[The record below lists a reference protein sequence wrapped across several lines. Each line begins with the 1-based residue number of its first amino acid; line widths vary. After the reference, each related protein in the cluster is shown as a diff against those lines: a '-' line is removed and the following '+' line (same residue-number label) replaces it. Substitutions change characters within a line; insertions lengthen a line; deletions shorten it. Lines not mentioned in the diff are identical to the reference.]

1 MFEQLDLFFAN
12 ATDDT
17 SKIKRE
23 TKSVEKVVENNV
35 EKPKVEI
42 EPIGDNYHPL
52 TPRQHALK
60 RFLEEN
66 FVSGKYF
73 TIEEIVELVRDSNG
87 NPYYTLNTN
96 PRTHD
101 KCVALGADIKK
112 INWSIREHYVP
123 IIKDAKGSCKLAES
137 KEEFDSWRNAE
148 LEKVEKKYQYLNQ
161 LKWKVERDGT
171 VPVVNLND
179 RALTPEETKVVECY
193 AKTN

>member
-12 ATDDT
+12 ANDNE
-17 SKIKRE
+17 SEIKRE
-23 TKSVEKVVENNV
+23 TKGVEKVVEKNV
-35 EKPKVEI
+35 EKSKVEI
-42 EPIGDNYHPL
+42 EPIEDAYHPL

-66 FVSGKYF
+66 FESGRYF
-73 TIEEIVELVRDSNG
+73 TIEEICAAGLGYELNK
-87 NPYYTLNTN
+87 N

-101 KCVALGADIKK
+101 KCVALGSDIKK

-123 IIKDAKGSCKLAES
+123 IIKDSKGSCKLAES
-137 KEEFDSWRNAE
+137 KEEFDAWRNAE
-148 LEKVEKKYQYLNQ
+148 LEKVEKKYKYLNN